1 MEATLADI
9 TKVENEAIAE
19 FEGLVAA
26 KEKEIAAATEAI
38 EAKTERTGEVAVQIV
53 NLKNDLEDTKDELG
67 ADEVFLME
75 LKKSCA
81 TKATEYDER
90 VKMRSMELVAI
101 QETIKIL
108 NDDDALDLF
117 KKTLPSPSLLQMSRR
132 AGDVRKEALALVQKL
147 KKGPKEPELSLI
159 TMALQGKKAGFAK
172 VIKLIDDMVVK
183 LGVEQE
189 DDDAQKKWCEGEFDT
204 TEDQSKDT
212 SRLIKGLT
220 AKIGETE
227 EAIKTVTAEIAALK
241 KGIVELDEAV
251 TEATTQRKDEH
262 KEFVQTA
269 AENNA
274 ALQLLEVAKNRL
286 NKFYNPALYKEPERR
301 ELTEEERIYVNSGG
315 ADPRDAE
322 EAAVA
327 GTGIAG
333 TGVTVFAQL
342 RTTMRSKDAPA
353 PPPETVDAYTKKDSS
368 GPVALI
374 EKLKNDLEK
383 EMQASELDEKQSQKD
398 YEEMMADSANQRHAD
413 SKSITEKDSQKAE
426 LEGDLQAAKSAKKSA
441 TKELMALEEY
451 MAQLHGFCDF
461 LLENFDIR
469 KDAR

>member
-1 MEATLADI
+1 
-9 TKVENEAIAE
+9 
-19 FEGLVAA
+19 
-26 KEKEIAAATEAI
+26 
-38 EAKTERTGEVAVQIV
+38 
-53 NLKNDLEDTKDELG
+53 
-67 ADEVFLME
+67 
-75 LKKSCA
+75 
-81 TKATEYDER
+81 
-90 VKMRSMELVAI
+90 
-101 QETIKIL
+101 
-108 NDDDALDLF
+108 
-117 KKTLPSPSLLQMSRR
+117 
-132 AGDVRKEALALVQKL
+132 
-147 KKGPKEPELSLI
+147 
-159 TMALQGKKAGFAK
+159 
-172 VIKLIDDMVVK
+172 VK

-227 EAIKTVTAEIAALK
+227 EAIKTVTAEIAELK
-241 KGIVELDEAV
+241 KGITELDEAV
-251 TEATTQRKDEH
+251 TEATKQRKDEH

-333 TGVTVFAQL
+333 TGVTVFAQVAAKL
-342 RTTMRSKDAPA
+342 RDAPP
-353 PPPETVDAYTKKDSS
+353 PPPETVDAYAKKDAS
-368 GPVALI
+368 GPTALI
-374 EKLKNDLEK
+374 DKLKNDLEK
-383 EMQASELDEKQSQKD
+383 DVQAAEFDEKEAQKD
-398 YEEMMADSANQRHAD
+398 YEEFMGDSAKKRATD

-426 LEGDLQAAKSAKKSA
+426 LEGDLQAAKGAKETA

-451 MAQLHGFCDF
+451 MAQLHGSCDF
-461 LLENFDIR
+461 LIENYDIR
-469 KDAR
+469 KEARASEIDAMKKAKAVLSGADYSFMQVPKLLLRK

>member
-1 MEATLADI
+1 MEATLSDI

-38 EAKTERTGEVAVQIV
+38 EAKTERAGEVAVQIV
-53 NLKNDLEDTKDELG
+53 NLKN
-67 ADEVFLME
+67 
-75 LKKSCA
+75 
-81 TKATEYDER
+81 
-90 VKMRSMELVAI
+90 
-101 QETIKIL
+101 
-108 NDDDALDLF
+108 
-117 KKTLPSPSLLQMSRR
+117 TLPSPSLLQMSRR
-132 AGDVRKEALALVQKL
+132 SGDVRKEALALVQKL
-147 KKGPKEPELSLI
+147 KRDPKEPQLSLI

-172 VIKLIDDMVVK
+172 VIKLIDEMVVK

-189 DDDAQKKWCEGEFDT
+189 DDDAQKKWCEEEFDT

-227 EAIKTVTAEIAALK
+227 EAIKTVTAEIAELK
-241 KGIVELDEAV
+241 KGIEELDEAV
-251 TEATTQRKDEH
+251 TDATKQRKDEH

-286 NKFYNPALYKEPERR
+286 NKFYNPTLYKEPERR

-333 TGVTVFAQL
+333 TGVTVFAQ
-342 RTTMRSKDAPA
+342 
-353 PPPETVDAYTKKDSS
+353 V
-368 GPVALI
+368 
-374 EKLKNDLEK
+374 
-383 EMQASELDEKQSQKD
+383 
-398 YEEMMADSANQRHAD
+398 
-413 SKSITEKDSQKAE
+413 
-426 LEGDLQAAKSAKKSA
+426 AAK
-441 TKELMALEEY
+441 L
-451 MAQLHGFCDF
+451 
-461 LLENFDIR
+461 
-469 KDAR
+469 

>member
-1 MEATLADI
+1 
-9 TKVENEAIAE
+9 
-19 FEGLVAA
+19 
-26 KEKEIAAATEAI
+26 
-38 EAKTERTGEVAVQIV
+38 
-53 NLKNDLEDTKDELG
+53 
-67 ADEVFLME
+67 ME

-132 AGDVRKEALALVQKL
+132 AGDVRKEALSLVQKL
-147 KKGPKEPELSLI
+147 KRDAKEPELSLI
-159 TMALQGKKAGFAK
+159 TMALQGKKAVFAK

-189 DDDAQKKWCEGEFDT
+189 DDDAQKKWCQEEFDT

-227 EAIKTVTAEIAALK
+227 EAIKTVTAEIAELK
-241 KGIVELDEAV
+241 KGIEELDEAV
-251 TEATTQRKDEH
+251 TDATKQRKDEH

-286 NKFYNPALYKEPERR
+286 NKFYNPTLYKEPERR

-333 TGVTVFAQL
+333 TGVTVLTQDGA
-342 RTTMRSKDAPA
+342 A
-353 PPPETVDAYTKKDSS
+353 PPPPPATAGAYKKKDAG
-368 GPVALI
+368 GPTALI
-374 EKLKNDLEK
+374 QKLANELKMEIQSN
-383 EMQASELDEKQSQKD
+383 EMEEKQAQKD
-398 YEEMMADSANQRHAD
+398 YEELMAESASKRAAD
-413 SKSITEKDSQKAE
+413 SKTITEKETQKAG
-426 LEGDLQAAKSAKKSA
+426 LEGDLGMAKK
-441 TKELMALEEY
+441 
-451 MAQLHGFCDF
+451 D
-461 LLENFDIR
+461 
-469 KDAR
+469 